1 MAPFTSDITLPT
13 QQISDKQLDA
23 DPLGLGGLGSKPYAA
38 NDLFTASSTVLSP
51 AGASN
56 GTTRKAKKPIP
67 QPTATKDITKDI
79 LFDNNDLLAENLLL
93 KKLPELWIKRE

>member
-1 MAPFTSDITLPT
+1 MAAFTSDITLPT

-38 NDLFTASSTVLSP
+38 NDLFAASSTVLSP

-79 LFDNNDLLAENLLL
+79 LFGNDDLLAESPS
-93 KKLPELWIKRE
+93 KETTRVVDQRE